1 MTRSTIRKRLAQ
13 RWSCSMFR
21 TVLIFAGLVLVASC
35 ATGPQ
40 VTSAVIADLAPTG
53 KLRAGINYGNPLF
66 TSRDPKTGEGSGIA
80 VDLAREFGR
89 RLGVPVELVGYNSG
103 GQLTAGLKSGGWDVA
118 ILAFEQGRT
127 GEISF
132 SAPFAETDATYLVH
146 AGSPLRTAADVD
158 QKGVRIAVSGKG
170 GNDLFLTR
178 TLRNATLVRMPTPEA
193 AFEHFVA
200 DKLDAYANLKPALL
214 ESADKHPGLRVVD
227 GRYTVIG
234 YSAGVPKGRDAG
246 AKYLSV
252 FIEDAKASGLVA
264 KWIEKSGIRGIAVA
278 PKTSID

>member
-1 MTRSTIRKRLAQ
+1 
-13 RWSCSMFR
+13 MFR
-21 TVLIFAGLVLVASC
+21 TTITIMSLVFIASC
-35 ATGPQ
+35 ATTPQ
-40 VTSAVIADLAPTG
+40 IAPAVRADLAPTG

-66 TSRDPKTGEGSGIA
+66 AVRDTKTGEGSGIA

-103 GQLTAGLKSGGWDVA
+103 GQLTAGLKAGGWDVA
-118 ILAFEQGRT
+118 FLAFEQGRT
-127 GEISF
+127 NEISF
-132 SAPFAETDATYLVH
+132 SAPFAEADATYLVP

-158 QKGVRIAVSGKG
+158 RKGVRIAVSAKG

-178 TLRNATLVRMPTPEA
+178 TLKNATLVRAPSPEA
-193 AFEHFVA
+193 TFKLFVA
-200 DKLDAYANLKPALL
+200 DKL
-214 ESADKHPGLRVVD
+214 PGSRLVE

-246 AKYLSV
+246 AQYLGE

-264 KWIEKSGIRGIAVA
+264 KSIEKHGIRGLSVA
-278 PKTSID
+278 PPAQGGSRIEIRGSM

>member
-1 MTRSTIRKRLAQ
+1 
-13 RWSCSMFR
+13 MFR
-21 TVLIFAGLVLVASC
+21 TTITIMSLVFIASC
-35 ATGPQ
+35 ATTPQ
-40 VTSAVIADLAPTG
+40 IAPAVRADLAPTG

-66 TSRDPKTGEGSGIA
+66 AVRDPKTGEGSGIA

-103 GQLTAGLKSGGWDVA
+103 GQLTAGLKAGGWDVA
-118 ILAFEQGRT
+118 FLAFEQGRT
-127 GEISF
+127 NEISF
-132 SAPFAETDATYLVH
+132 SAPFAETDATYLVP

-158 QKGVRIAVSGKG
+158 RKGVRIAVSAKG

-178 TLRNATLVRMPTPEA
+178 TLKNATLVRAPSPEA
-193 AFEHFVA
+193 TFKLFVA
-200 DKLDAYANLKPALL
+200 DKLEAYASLKPSLL
-214 ESADKHPGLRVVD
+214 AIADKLPGSRLVE

-246 AKYLSV
+246 AQYLGE

-264 KWIEKSGIRGIAVA
+264 KSIEKHGVRGLSAAPPAQGGSRVEIRG
-278 PKTSID
+278 SM